1 MRLAAVS
8 VWFFLCGQA
17 WGSSCRLDSREVDVS
32 SHEEDLDSLEF
43 ALLQTSLQA
52 SKKSELTGDLL
63 NKLNASKVT
72 EEVRPS
78 ASLLSSSLKER
89 FRGEAERFRKAVALH
104 AGFLM
109 KLTGS
114 EPSGL
119 GGIPALLVFMLAAIV
134 MVVFVI
140 QTISFSMED
149 KTAKDDQKMSGWGR
163 YDRPRP
169 ASSRDWNRALQPSP
183 GNPYMQRFGPD
194 GQERDTV
201 GATSSLPP
209 LTMPHSQRSSIA
221 SRPAS
226 QLNLEPEASLRYS
239 SQNLEPRT
247 MDPRSSEAM
256 RTGSLSRSSQAGVP
270 DTAAMCPNLILA
282 HAEAQFSIPTE
293 SLRSL
298 GAGSG
303 PVGVLGGQT
312 GRPLLHARFSPPT
325 DGSAGLWL
333 ELSTTATSRF
343 PHCSAGLLRLRSSEA
358 NEKLVIRGPKGETFG
373 RLEHTSGGAWDQN
386 LPGWQLLRRGQLMMS
401 IFSDP
406 RGLTA
411 TADGHS
417 IATATGHGDALRVQV
432 SPGVDP
438 LLTLLCMLAITLISP
453 DLSPSTVAL

>member
-1 MRLAAVS
+1 MRSAAVS
-8 VWFFLCGQA
+8 AWLFLCGQA
-17 WGSSCRLDSREVDVS
+17 WGSSCGLDSREVDVS

-43 ALLQTSLQA
+43 ALLQTSFQA
-52 SKKSELTGDLL
+52 SVKSELTGDLL
-63 NKLNASKVT
+63 NKLNASNVT

-78 ASLLSSSLKER
+78 ASLLSSSVMER
-89 FRGEAERFRKAVALH
+89 FRGEAERLRKAVALH

-149 KTAKDDQKMSGWGR
+149 KTAKDDQKISGWGR

-183 GNPYMQRFGPD
+183 GNPYMQTFGPD

-201 GATSSLPP
+201 GAPSSLPP

-221 SRPAS
+221 SRPGS
-226 QLNLEPEASLRYS
+226 QLNLGPEASLRSYS
-239 SQNLEPRT
+239 SQNLQPRT
-247 MDPRSSEAM
+247 LDPRGSEAM

-282 HAEAQFSIPTE
+282 HAEAQFSIPTD
-293 SLRSL
+293 SLRLL
-298 GAGSG
+298 GTGSG

-312 GRPLLHARFSPPT
+312 GRPLLHARFSPPM

-373 RLEHTSGGAWDQN
+373 KLEQTSG
-386 LPGWQLLRRGQLMMS
+386 GWQLLRRGQLMMS

-406 RGLTA
+406 GGLTA
-411 TADGHS
+411 TADGNS